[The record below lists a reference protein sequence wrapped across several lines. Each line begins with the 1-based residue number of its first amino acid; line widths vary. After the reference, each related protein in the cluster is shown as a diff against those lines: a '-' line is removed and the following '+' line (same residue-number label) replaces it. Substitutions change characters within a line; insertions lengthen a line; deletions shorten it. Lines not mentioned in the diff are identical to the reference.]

1 MTEDMH
7 PNPEPQRPMSRR
19 SALALLGAA
28 GLGAFAAACTRKISG
43 AASSP
48 SAAASPTGIGT
59 TSGAS
64 GNAPGC
70 VLTQEVTE
78 GPYYLP
84 LHLVRRDITEGKH
97 GVPLQ
102 LDLQVVDAT
111 SCQPVAGAAIDIW
124 HADALGVYSGVVPLG
139 PSSSAP
145 STSGTFL
152 RGVQNTG
159 ADGVAT
165 FKTIYPGWYMGRT
178 PHIHVKVL
186 LNDQTVHTGQLFFD
200 DSLTASVY
208 QKNAP
213 YDTRPTAD
221 TTNASDNIYQQ
232 AGAAQAILGMKRQ
245 GSGYGGT
252 MTMGVN
258 T

>member
-1 MTEDMH
+1 MTEDMDSR
-7 PNPEPQRPMSRR
+7 PERPVSRR

-28 GLGAFAAACTRKISG
+28 GLGALAAACTRKISG
-43 AASSP
+43 GASSP
-48 SAAASPTGIGT
+48 SAATSPTGIAT
-59 TSGAS
+59 TTGGS

-84 LHLVRRDITEGKH
+84 LHLVRRDITEGTQ

-111 SCQPVAGAAIDIW
+111 SCEPVAGAAVDIW

-159 ADGVAT
+159 ADGNAT

-186 LNDQTVHTGQLFFD
+186 LNDQTLHTGQLFFD
-200 DSLTASVY
+200 DSLTARVY
-208 QKNAP
+208 QENAP
-213 YDTRPTAD
+213 YDTRSTAD
-221 TTNASDNIYQQ
+221 TTNPSDNIYQQ
-232 AGAAQAILGMKRQ
+232 AGAAQAILAMKRQ
-245 GSGYGGT
+245 GSGYVGT

>member
-7 PNPEPQRPMSRR
+7 PNPERQRPMNRR

-28 GLGAFAAACTRKISG
+28 GLGAIAAACTRKISG
-43 AASSP
+43 ASSP

-59 TSGAS
+59 TSSAS
-64 GNAPGC
+64 GNAPAC

-84 LHLVRRDITEGKH
+84 LHVVRRDITEGKQ

-159 ADGVAT
+159 AGGVAT
-165 FKTIYPGWYMGRT
+165 FETIYPGWYMGRT

-186 LNDQTVHTGQLFFD
+186 LNDQTVHTGQLLLD

-208 QKNAP
+208 QKNAQ

-221 TTNASDNIYQQ
+221 TTNASDNIYLQ
-232 AGAAQAILGMKRQ
+232 AGAAQAILGTTRR
-245 GSGYGGT
+245 GSGYVGT
-252 MTMGVN
+252 STMGVN